1 MNKRILFLLNLCF
14 CQGVFAQTNTL
25 SPYSIYGLG
34 DNVHT
39 SLSSQSSMGGTSIAM
54 LSTQNINI
62 TNPAALV
69 FVNRPTFNF
78 DFKTELLTL
87 SSGGAT
93 ETSSLFSIEN
103 FSFAFPLTIDPQRK
117 RQGAFTFGITPYA
130 RQGYD
135 VASYQTVPEIGEVEY
150 RFLGEGGI
158 NSAFLAA
165 GYELL
170 TDSGRVNTLAFGARG
185 SYVFGFVKNERIT
198 TLDNSVS
205 RFGSNL
211 YRGVTHEISAA
222 DVRLGLLYTR
232 RLFWNKKTPDMKS
245 GSFSVGAFYK
255 PSVSLNTFSDQ
266 TAYTFIND
274 FSSPTIVDTLSFS
287 SSNTPTIAASSFG
300 LGFGFI
306 YDGRYNIGL
315 DLASTRWSELSI
327 AGVNQGLNNEI
338 RASLGFEYIPDPT
351 SYKQILKIIRYR
363 AGFSFEQTRLN
374 VAGVQPNRI
383 GLTAGLGVPIIASKS
398 TSMFNIGTEYA
409 IRTGAGLPVVENYVN
424 IFIGFTFTPNQ
435 YDRWFAKQKYD

>member
-1 MNKRILFLLNLCF
+1 MIKRLLFLLSICLS
-14 CQGVFAQTNTL
+14 QGVFAQTNTL

-39 SLSSQSSMGGTSIAM
+39 SLAAQSSMGGTSIAM

-62 TNPAALV
+62 YNPATLV

-78 DFKTELLTL
+78 EVKTEFLTL
-87 SSGGAT
+87 NSGGSA

-103 FSFAFPLTIDPQRK
+103 FSFAFPLVVNPQRK
-117 RQGAFTFGITPYA
+117 RKGAFTFGITPYA

-135 VASYQTVPEIGEVEY
+135 VASYETVPEIGEIEY

-170 TDSGRVNTLAFGARG
+170 TDSGRVNTLAFGATG
-185 SYVFGFVKNERIT
+185 SYVFGLIKNERIT

-205 RFGSNL
+205 GFGSNL
-211 YRGVTHEISAA
+211 YRGETHEISAA

-232 RLFWNKKTPDMKS
+232 RLFWNNNTPDAKT
-245 GSFSVGAFYK
+245 GSVSIGAFYK
-255 PSVSLNTFSDQ
+255 PSVSLNTFSNQ

-274 FSSPTIVDTLSFS
+274 FNSPTIIDTVSFS
-287 SSNTPTIAASSFG
+287 KSNIPTIAASSFG

-306 YDGRYNIGL
+306 YDGRISLGL
-315 DLASTRWSELSI
+315 DLTSTRWSELSI
-327 AGVNQGLNNEI
+327 AGTNQGLNDEM
-338 RASLGFEYIPDPT
+338 RASFGFEYIPDPT
-351 SYKQILKIIRYR
+351 SYKQLIKVIRYR
-363 AGFSFEQTRLN
+363 AGFSYEQTRLN
-374 VAGVQPNRI
+374 VGGVQPTRI

-398 TSMFNIGTEYA
+398 TSIFNIGTEYA
-409 IRTGAGLPVVENYVN
+409 MRSGAGLPVTENYVN
-424 IFIGFTFTPNQ
+424 FFIGLTFTPNQ